1 MEAADLPAAIA
12 VRDSKDK
19 QGPALVFPR
28 SSWSS
33 FVTSVSTGDIT
44 IAPTPDPTGATAQH
58 GGPPQTRDTVGEFWG

>member
-1 MEAADLPAAIA
+1 MEAANLPATIA

-33 FVTSVSTGDIT
+33 FVAGVN
-44 IAPTPDPTGATAQH
+44 A
-58 GGPPQTRDTVGEFWG
+58 GEFAPDAHA